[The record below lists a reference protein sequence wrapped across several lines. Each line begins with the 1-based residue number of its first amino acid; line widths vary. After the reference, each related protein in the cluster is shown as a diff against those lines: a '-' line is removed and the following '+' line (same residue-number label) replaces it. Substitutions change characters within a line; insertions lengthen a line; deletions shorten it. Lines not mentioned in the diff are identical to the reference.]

1 MILLR
6 IKERQNEMKDL
17 LGDAYHDSDYVF
29 TWDDGLLLR
38 PDYVSGKFQEIL
50 KKNNLPHI
58 RFHDLRHTTASILI
72 ENGADLKRVSEW
84 LGHSDVG
91 TTANIYA
98 HLTFKTKW
106 ESLQILD
113 RALAETK

>member
-1 MILLR
+1 M
-6 IKERQNEMKDL
+6 
-17 LGDAYHDSDYVF
+17 
-29 TWDDGLLLR
+29 LLLYHGYR
-38 PDYVSGKFQEIL
+38 FPAPLFLCGVAL